1 MDRQLIQY
9 TIFVGLADRKTGF
22 QKYSTEKYLSIL
34 KNHQVIAVNALHICC
49 FVV

>member
-22 QKYSTEKYLSIL
+22 QKYITEKYLSI
-34 KNHQVIAVNALHICC
+34 
-49 FVV
+49 